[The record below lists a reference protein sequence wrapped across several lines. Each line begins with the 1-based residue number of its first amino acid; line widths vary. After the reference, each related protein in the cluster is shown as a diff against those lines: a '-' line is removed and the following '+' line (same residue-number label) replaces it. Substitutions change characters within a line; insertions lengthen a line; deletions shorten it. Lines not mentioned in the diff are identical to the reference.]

1 MFNTMMVHLKCVLFL
16 MVFTYRKI
24 HADLCIE
31 NDSSLPSPRFVI
43 IGSTGVG
50 KSSLANSLMGRH
62 PYDDRDFIKNLTK
75 FKDGCFSSAWKT
87 GGNVKTTDTCY
98 DQGPFLGNL
107 PRNFSRPTYP
117 DVTIVDT
124 PGFGDANRT
133 AEHKAIKRL
142 VEVLKNDI
150 KCVNAFVICFNKVE
164 TKRLDRAMANML
176 GLFEEMF
183 GKAFWEHAIVEITFY
198 KHDHD
203 ASPEREKQIE
213 DTVNR
218 MLKRELDL
226 KFDLKATFIDSHYNN
241 NYPEEPVAFAKNAKE
256 LFEFANNT
264 KPFSTE
270 GIESVLTALGRK
282 QKEVE
287 DYRNKNKNLTKKLE
301 ELNEELIERR
311 RTTPIRH
318 VTTDSGSAETLH
330 ATPSLAGLGAGMFVL
345 GIGIGFVLSKCLSK
359 DSHKVNTKDE
369 HLSEDSD
376 SDEDDEDDAQTE
388 VNEKIEEKLTLN
400 NEKEGMQQDA
410 SPA

>member
-1 MFNTMMVHLKCVLFL
+1 MALHLKCVLFL
-16 MVFTYRKI
+16 ALFAYHKI
-24 HADLCIE
+24 DADLCIE
-31 NDSSLPSPRFVI
+31 NDSSLPSPRLVI

-62 PYDDRDFIKNLTK
+62 PVDDREIIQNLTK
-75 FKDGCFSSAWKT
+75 FKDGCFSSAWQT

-98 DQGPFLGNL
+98 DQGPFLGSL
-107 PRNFSRPTYP
+107 PQNIDRPTYP

-150 KCVNAFVICFNKVE
+150 KCVNAFVICFNKNKV
-164 TKRLDRAMANML
+164 KRLDKAMANML

-198 KHDHD
+198 AHL
-203 ASPEREKQIE
+203 EKNLTINDKEEKKIE
-213 DTVNR
+213 GVVNS

-226 KFDLKATFIDSHYNN
+226 KSDLKATFIDSHYHDK
-241 NYPEEPVAFAKNAKE
+241 YPEEAVAFAKNAKE

-270 GIESVLTALGRK
+270 GIESVLTALGKK
-282 QKEVE
+282 QKALE
-287 DYRNKNKNLTKKLE
+287 DYRNSNAQLKEQVKNLQDKLTE
-301 ELNEELIERR
+301 SRK
-311 RTTPIRH
+311 TSPISQ
-318 VTTDSGSAETLH
+318 VTVVTGSSETLH
-330 ATPSLAGLGAGMFVL
+330 ATPSLAGVGAGMFVL
-345 GIGIGFVLSKCLSK
+345 GIGIGFILSKCLKKSPQSV
-359 DSHKVNTKDE
+359 DAKDE
-369 HLSEDSD
+369 NDSDDSD
-376 SDEDDEDDAQTE
+376 SDEEDEGNEEVELNKKTE
-388 VNEKIEEKLTLN
+388 EKIPVINEKQETP
-400 NEKEGMQQDA
+400 QDI